1 MDRGI
6 RIAALFLAAGLL
18 VELFTLN
25 SIRPPAFLIF
35 VGIGGAL
42 FAVGIGLYL
51 ITLLRGLIPSHVPDK
66 RETP

>member
-6 RIAALFLAAGLL
+6 RIAALFLVAGLL

-35 VGIGGAL
+35 VGVGGVL
-42 FAVGIGLYL
+42 FVIGIGLYL
-51 ITLLRGLIPSHVPDK
+51 ITLLRGLVPNQ